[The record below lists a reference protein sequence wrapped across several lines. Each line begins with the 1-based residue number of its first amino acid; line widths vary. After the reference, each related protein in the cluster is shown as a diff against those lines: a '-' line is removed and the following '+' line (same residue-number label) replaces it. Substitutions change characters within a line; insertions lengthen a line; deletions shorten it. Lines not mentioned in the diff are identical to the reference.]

1 MEMSDE
7 MFMAIHE
14 TMKELGFID
23 DRDLDVWT
31 YRVKEDNRLLVTS
44 FENYKGDTLKQVYA
58 SPWKDMME
66 RMIPLIGVPEEAI
79 EVSRVKAWEATM
91 SIIPLINSGELSM
104 TMSEEKNFLIEALIA
119 LDEYRYGMYAKQL
132 VEWPIEQEAD

>member
-1 MEMSDE
+1 MRRDGRRKEMEMSDE

-58 SPWKDMME
+58 SP
-66 RMIPLIGVPEEAI
+66 
-79 EVSRVKAWEATM
+79 
-91 SIIPLINSGELSM
+91 
-104 TMSEEKNFLIEALIA
+104 
-119 LDEYRYGMYAKQL
+119 
-132 VEWPIEQEAD
+132 